1 MSPFQDQTPSSLSPL
16 VENDLAAETREGG
29 TQALSEEIQA
39 RLKEIFAWLQKDAR
53 DQIRD
58 VDHFEGMLE
67 PISQKLPEDIKTSLD
82 PISGLDIHYV
92 AIRRA
97 LKSVF
102 TRTAVEK
109 KKAKAEQAVKGAQTQ
124 TENHKGMLANLQA
137 SRKLKVAKRAALEAE
152 LKNLSAEIEADDKK
166 IAELP
171 GLIEKTQE
179 EASSAITEV
188 NQCDAEL
195 TVLPIPRKIT
205 RNGWRISTKQ
215 YQMPPMQSQNIETF
229 SCTEQCVTKLTVLV
243 TFAFYKFAFLFFA

>member
-1 MSPFQDQTPSSLSPL
+1 MLPFQDQTPSSSSPL
-16 VENDLAAETREGG
+16 VEDNPATETREGG

-58 VDHFEGMLE
+58 IDYFEGMLG
-67 PISQKLPEDIKTSLD
+67 PINQKLREDIKTSLE

-97 LKSVF
+97 LRNVS
-102 TRTAVEK
+102 TRPAVEQ
-109 KKAKAEQAVKGAQTQ
+109 KKAKAEQAAKGAQSQ
-124 TENHKGMLANLQA
+124 TKNHKGMLANLQDA
-137 SRKLKVAKRAALEAE
+137 RELKITRKAALEAE
-152 LKNLSAEIEADDKK
+152 LKNLSAEIEADDKT

-179 EASSAITEV
+179 EASLAIAEV

-195 TVLPIPRKIT
+195 TILSSAQKDYQEWMENIHQT
-205 RNGWRISTKQ
+205 TSTASTVIAK
-215 YQMPPMQSQNIETF
+215 YLNI
-229 SCTEQCVTKLTVLV
+229 
-243 TFAFYKFAFLFFA
+243 